1 MGRVTIKDIAKEA
14 GLSPTA
20 VSLIL
25 RECPCR
31 ISAEKKA
38 LVLKIAA
45 ERNYSVNQMARSL
58 STKKSNMLA
67 LILPDIQ
74 NIFFSSL
81 AKHVENNCR
90 QAGYALLI
98 GNSGDMYVNDK
109 ELLRGL
115 EARGVDGIFLI
126 VSNESYQE
134 YDELVCQLDELT
146 VPYVLVDRVYPDL
159 NCDSVS
165 FDNEEGAYQGVRYM
179 LNQGHKKI
187 ACIYRK
193 DGTGNGNKRL
203 DGYRRAMLEYGC
215 TIRAEFLQE
224 GDYRLESGYAAAE
237 ALLETDTTAAF
248 ICNDMMTLGF
258 LKKLYERGLRVPE
271 DYSVVGYD
279 DSLTEFLLEVQLTSV
294 SQDIERLSGI
304 ACELMLERLDRK
316 RLKSKQ
322 VVLRPKLVVR
332 ESVTPYAMQ
341 RSR

>member
-14 GLSPTA
+14 GVSATA

-38 LVLKIAA
+38 LVRKIAT

-58 STKKSNMLA
+58 ATKKSNMLA

-81 AKHVENNCR
+81 AKHVENYCR

-98 GNSGDMYVNDK
+98 ASSGDVYANDK
-109 ELLRGL
+109 ELLRNL

-134 YDELVCQLDELT
+134 YDELVWQLEGLT

-165 FDNEEGAYQGVRYM
+165 FDNEEGAYQAVRYM

-187 ACIYRK
+187 ACVYRK
-193 DGTGNGNKRL
+193 DGTGSGSKRL

-215 TIRAEFLQE
+215 TVPAEYLKK

-237 ALLETDTTAAF
+237 ALLEINTTAAF

-258 LKKLYERGLRVPE
+258 LKKLYEQGLRVPK

-279 DSLTEFLLEVQLTSV
+279 DSLKEFLLEVQLTSV

-316 RLKSKQ
+316 RLEPRQ
-322 VVLRPKLVVR
+322 VVLTPKLIVR
-332 ESVTPYAMQ
+332 KSVASYPKH
-341 RSR
+341 